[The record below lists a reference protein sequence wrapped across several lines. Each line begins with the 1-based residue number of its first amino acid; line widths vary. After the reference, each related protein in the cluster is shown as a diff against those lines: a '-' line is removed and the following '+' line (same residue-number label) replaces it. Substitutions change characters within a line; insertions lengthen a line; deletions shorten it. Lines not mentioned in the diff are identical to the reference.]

1 MKYLLVALLLAAPLA
16 AQDIPIPVPDQTI
29 RVETPPAQ
37 VEVMVEINADSLA
50 SALATAFAEGA
61 ERATASL
68 AAALAEQSPQQG
80 PGAAERTVRN
90 VIWVVL
96 GIIAVKKLHDIATRP
111 PNVTNVNVTH
121 EDGDIH
127 VTVPPHDHD
136 RKRDKSRKDHD
147 DS

>member
-1 MKYLLVALLLAAPLA
+1 MKYLLAMILLVAPLS

-29 RVETPPAQ
+29 RVEAPPAQ
-37 VEVMVEINADSLA
+37 VEVMVEINVDSLA
-50 SALATAFAEGA
+50 ASLAAAFAEGA

-68 AAALAEQSPQQG
+68 AAAIAEQSPTQQG

-111 PNVTNVNVTH
+111 PNVTNVEVINEGDNVTVNVPDH
-121 EDGDIH
+121 E
-127 VTVPPHDHD
+127 PHDHR
-136 RKRDKSRKDHD
+136 RKKDHHD
-147 DS
+147 G